1 MTTPYQPEIVE
12 REAQKYWEDAR
23 CFEVRE
29 DPTKEKF
36 YCLTMFPYPSGKLHM
51 GHVRVFTI
59 SDVLARYQRMQG
71 KYVLQP
77 MGWDAFGMP
86 AENAAI
92 QHGVPPAQWT
102 YKNIDDMRG
111 QLKRLGYGY
120 DWTREITT
128 CRPEY
133 YRWEQW
139 LFTRMFKKGLVY
151 RKNSVV
157 NWDPVDKTV
166 LANEQVIDGRGWRS
180 DALVERR
187 EIPQWFM
194 KITAYADEL
203 LDELDRMP
211 GWPDSVKTMQRN
223 WIGRSEGVELFFDV
237 DGEDEPLT
245 VYTTRPDTLLGVTYM
260 AVAAEHP
267 LASKVAADNPD
278 IAAFIAECK
287 ISDAAEATLET
298 MEKKG
303 MSLGISATHPLTG
316 DDIPLWVANFVLMS
330 YGTGAV
336 MAVPGH
342 DARDW
347 EFAKQHGLPIRQV
360 IAPADG
366 SDIDIEAAVYVDK
379 GVLVNSGEFD
389 GLDSAAACD
398 AIADHFEKLGLG
410 KRKVNYR
417 LRDWGVS
424 RQRYWGTPI
433 PIVYCDDCGAVAV
446 PEDQLPV
453 VLPEHVEVTGSGS
466 PLKDMPEFYETPC
479 PKCGKDARR
488 ETDTFDTF
496 VESSWYFARY
506 ACPDSDAAM
515 LDERA
520 SYWTPVDQYTGGI
533 EHAILHLLYSRFFQR
548 VMRDE
553 GLTDVSEP
561 FINLLTQG
569 MVLKDGAKMSK
580 AKGNTVDPQE
590 LIEKYGADT
599 VRLFMMFAAPPEQA
613 LEWSDDGVQGSFR
626 FLKRFWTAVVDHA
639 AAGAVEDFD
648 ADALNAAQKDL
659 RRKTHQTIAKIS
671 DDLSRRHSFNTV
683 VAASMELLNAINK
696 FADDSAAGRAV
707 AREALQ
713 AVVLMLSPLVPHICH
728 ALWRELGHES
738 ALIDQPWPDVDSS
751 ALEVDLIELVV
762 QVNGKLRG
770 RVSIAVDADRD
781 AVEAQ
786 ALADE
791 NVQRFIAGKDIR
803 KVIVVPGRLVNI
815 VV

>member
-1 MTTPYQPEIVE
+1 MNNPYQPDIVE
-12 REAQKYWEDAR
+12 KAAQEYWAEAR
-23 CFEVRE
+23 SFEVSE
-29 DPTKEKF
+29 DPSREKF

-59 SDVLARYQRMQG
+59 SDVFARFQRMQG
-71 KYVLQP
+71 KHVLQP

-92 QHGVPPAQWT
+92 KRGVPPAQWT
-102 YKNIDDMRG
+102 YKNIDGMRD
-111 QLKRLGYGY
+111 QLKQLGYAY

-139 LFTRMFKKGLVY
+139 LFTRMFRKGLVY
-151 RKNSVV
+151 RKNSIV
-157 NWDPVDKTV
+157 NWDPVDQTV

-203 LDELDRMP
+203 LEELDRMP

-223 WIGRSEGVELFFDV
+223 WIGRSEGVELSFDV
-237 DGEDEPLT
+237 VGEDEPLT
-245 VYTTRPDTLLGVTYM
+245 VYTTRPDTLMGVTYM

-267 LASKVAADNPD
+267 LAIKAAAEDPE
-278 IAAFIAECK
+278 IAAFVTECTK
-287 ISDAAEATLET
+287 TDAAEATIET

-303 MSLGISATHPLTG
+303 MPLGISAVHPLTG
-316 DDIPLWVANFVLMS
+316 EDVPLWVANFVLMS

-342 DARDW
+342 DERDW
-347 EFAKQHGLPIRQV
+347 EFAKKHGIPIKQV

-366 SDIDIEAAVYVDK
+366 SVIDIEEAVFTDK
-379 GVLVNSGEFD
+379 GVLVNSGEYD
-389 GLDSAAACD
+389 GLSFDDAFN
-398 AIADHFEKLGLG
+398 AIADHFEQSGRG
-410 KRKVNYR
+410 GRTVNYR

-424 RQRYWGTPI
+424 RQRYWGAPI
-433 PIVYCDDCGAVAV
+433 PIIYCDDCDAVPV

-453 VLPEHVEVTGSGS
+453 VLPENVEFTGVGS
-466 PLKDMPEFYETPC
+466 PLREMPEFFEAAC
-479 PKCGKDARR
+479 PNCGKPARR

-506 ACPDSDAAM
+506 ACPDNSDAM

-520 SYWTPVDQYTGGI
+520 RYWTPVDQYTGGV

-553 GLTDVSEP
+553 GLTDVAEP
-561 FINLLTQG
+561 FTNLLTQG

-590 LIEKYGADT
+590 LIARYGADT

-613 LEWSDDGVQGSFR
+613 LEWSDEGVQGSFR
-626 FLKRFWTAVVDHA
+626 FLKRFWKAVVDHA
-639 AAGAVEDFD
+639 AQGQIARLDVDG
-648 ADALNAAQKDL
+648 LNTTQKDL

-671 DDLSRRHSFNTV
+671 DDIGRRSSFNTA
-683 VAASMELLNAINK
+683 VAAAMELLNAVNK
-696 FADDSAAGRAV
+696 LKNDSDNDRAV
-707 AREALQ
+707 AREALE
-713 AVVLMLSPLVPHICH
+713 AVVLMLSPIVPHICH
-728 ALWRELGHES
+728 ALWEELGHKTP
-738 ALIDQPWPDVDSS
+738 LIDQRWPAVDEA
-751 ALEVDLIELVV
+751 ALEADRIEMVV
-762 QVNGKLRG
+762 QVNGKLRA
-770 RVSIAVDADRD
+770 RVAVPADADK
-781 AVEAQ
+781 EALEK
-786 ALADE
+786 LAIADR
-791 NVQRFIAGKDIR
+791 NVQRFVANKAIR

>member
-1 MTTPYQPEIVE
+1 MSTPYHPETVE
-12 REAQKYWEDAR
+12 QSAQQHWDDSR
-23 CFEVRE
+23 CFEVSE
-29 DPTKEKF
+29 DDSKDKF

-59 SDVLARYQRMQG
+59 SDVIARYQRMRG
-71 KYVLQP
+71 KHVLQP

-92 QHGVPPAQWT
+92 KRGVPPAQWT
-102 YKNIDDMRG
+102 YQNIDDMRV
-111 QLKRLGYGY
+111 QMKRLGYAY
-120 DWTREITT
+120 DWTREVTT

-139 LFTRMFKKGLVY
+139 LFTRMFAKGLVY

-157 NWDPVDKTV
+157 NWDPVDQTV

-180 DALVERR
+180 NALVERR
-187 EIPQWFM
+187 EVTQWFM

-203 LDELDRMP
+203 LDELDDMP
-211 GWPDSVKTMQRN
+211 GWPESVKTMQRN
-223 WIGRSEGVELFFDV
+223 WIGRSEGLELAFEVE
-237 DGEDEPLT
+237 GEDEPLN
-245 VYTTRPDTLLGVTYM
+245 VFTTRPDTLFGVTYM

-267 LASKVAADNPD
+267 LAEKAAASNPD

-287 ISDAAEATLET
+287 RTDSAEATLET

-303 MSLGISATHPLTG
+303 MPLGISAVHPMSG
-316 DDIPLWVANFVLMS
+316 EEVPLWVANFVLMS

-342 DARDW
+342 DTRDW
-347 EFAKQHGLPIRQV
+347 EFAKSHDLPIVQV
-360 IAPADG
+360 VGPANG
-366 SDIDIEAAVYVDK
+366 SDIDINESEFLDR
-379 GVLVNSGEFD
+379 GVLVNSGEYDGMDFD
-389 GLDSAAACD
+389 TAFD
-398 AIADHFEKLGLG
+398 AIADYFEQNGRG
-410 KRKVNYR
+410 RRTINYR

-424 RQRYWGTPI
+424 RQRYWGAPI
-433 PIVYCDDCGAVAV
+433 PIIYCDDCDAVPV

-453 VLPEHVEVTGSGS
+453 VLPENVDFTGHGS
-466 PLKDMPEFYETPC
+466 PLKDMPEFINAPC
-479 PKCGKDARR
+479 PKCGKDGRR

-506 ACPDSDAAM
+506 ACPDNDDAI

-520 SYWTPVDQYTGGI
+520 AYWTPVDQYTGGI

-553 GLTDVSEP
+553 GLIDVSEP
-561 FINLLTQG
+561 FTNLLTQG

-580 AKGNTVDPQE
+580 NKGNTVDPQV

-599 VRLFMMFAAPPEQA
+599 VRLFMMFAAPPEQT
-613 LEWSDDGVQGSFR
+613 LEWSDAGVQGSYR
-626 FLKRFWTAVVDHA
+626 FLKRFWTAVQSHSDGGPVTELDI
-639 AAGAVEDFD
+639 DS
-648 ADALNAAQKDL
+648 LTAAQKDL

-671 DDLSRRHSFNTV
+671 DDIGRRYTFNTA
-683 VAASMELLNAINK
+683 VAASMELLNAVNRNN
-696 FADDSAAGRAV
+696 DSSTAGRAV
-707 AREALQ
+707 VHEALE
-713 AVVLMLSPLVPHICH
+713 AVVLMLSPMVPHICH
-728 ALWRELGHES
+728 ELWSVLGHKT
-738 ALIDQPWPDVDSS
+738 ALIDVPWPITDEQ
-751 ALEVDLIELVV
+751 ALEADLVEIVV

-770 RVSIAVDADRD
+770 RISVATDADND
-781 AVEAQ
+781 SVGAL
-786 ALADE
+786 ALADP
-791 NVQRFIAGKDIR
+791 NVQRFVGDQEIR
-803 KVIVVPGRLVNI
+803 KTIVVPGRLVNI

>member
-1 MTTPYQPEIVE
+1 MSIPYHPETVE
-12 REAQKYWEDAR
+12 TAAQRYWQESR
-23 CFEVRE
+23 CFEVGE
-29 DPTKEKF
+29 DKDKEKF

-59 SDVLARYQRMQG
+59 SDVIARYQRMQG
-71 KYVLQP
+71 KHVLQP

-92 QHGVPPAQWT
+92 KRGVPPAKWT
-102 YKNIDDMRG
+102 YDNIEDMRG
-111 QLKRLGYGY
+111 QMDRLGYAY
-120 DWTREITT
+120 DWSREVTT

-139 LFTRMFKKGLVY
+139 LFTRMFAKGLVY

-157 NWDPVDKTV
+157 NWDPVDQTV

-223 WIGRSEGVELFFDV
+223 WIGRSEGIELSFDV
-237 DGEDEPLT
+237 AGEDEPLT
-245 VYTTRPDTLLGVTYM
+245 VFTTRPDTLFGVTYM

-267 LASKVAADNPD
+267 LAEKAAAGNPD
-278 IAAFIAECK
+278 IAAFIDECK
-287 ISDAAEATLET
+287 KTDAAEATLET

-303 MSLGISATHPLTG
+303 MALGISAIHPLTG
-316 DDIPLWVANFVLMS
+316 GEVPLWVANFVLMS

-342 DARDW
+342 DERDW
-347 EFAKQHGLPIRQV
+347 EFAKKHGLAIKQV
-360 IAPADG
+360 IAPTDG
-366 SDIDIEAAVYVDK
+366 SEIDIDETVFIDK
-379 GVLVNSGEFD
+379 GVLVNSGEYD
-389 GLDSAAACD
+389 GLDYEGAFN
-398 AIADHFEKLGLG
+398 AIADWFEQSGRG
-410 KRKVNYR
+410 QRTINYR

-433 PIVYCDDCGAVAV
+433 PIIYCDECDAVPV
-446 PEDQLPV
+446 PEDHLPV
-453 VLPEHVEVTGSGS
+453 VLPEDVEFTGHGS
-466 PLKDMPEFYETPC
+466 PLKDIPEFINVAC
-479 PKCGKDARR
+479 PKCGKDAHR

-506 ACPDSDAAM
+506 ACPDSDTAM

-520 SYWTPVDQYTGGI
+520 AYWTPVDQYTGGI
-533 EHAILHLLYSRFFQR
+533 EHAILHLLYARFFQR

-561 FINLLTQG
+561 FANLLTQG

-580 AKGNTVDPQE
+580 NKGNTVDPQE
-590 LIEKYGADT
+590 LIAKYGADT

-613 LEWSDDGVQGSFR
+613 LEWSDSGVQGSFR
-626 FLKRFWTAVVDHA
+626 FLKRFWNAVQEHLDSGPV
-639 AAGAVEDFD
+639 GE
-648 ADALNAAQKDL
+648 LNREKLSAPQKDL
-659 RRKTHQTIAKIS
+659 RRKTHQSIAKIS
-671 DDLSRRHSFNTV
+671 DDIGRRYTFNTA
-683 VAASMELLNAINK
+683 VAASMELLNAVNR
-696 FADDSAAGRAV
+696 FESTSDADRAV
-707 AREALQ
+707 VREALQ
-713 AVVLMLSPLVPHICH
+713 AVILMLSPIVPHICH
-728 ALWRELGHES
+728 ALWAALGHET
-738 ALIDQPWPDVDSS
+738 ALVDEAWPQADEN
-751 ALEVDLIELVV
+751 ALEKDLIEIVV

-770 RVSIAVDADRD
+770 RISVSADADND
-781 AVEAQ
+781 TVGKQ
-786 ALADE
+786 ALADP
-791 NVQRFIAGKDIR
+791 NVQRFVADKEVR
-803 KVIVVPGRLVNI
+803 KTVVVPGRLVNI

>member
-1 MTTPYQPEIVE
+1 MSNAYHPETVE
-12 REAQKYWEDAR
+12 KTAREYWEESR
-23 CFEVRE
+23 CFEVGE
-29 DPTKEKF
+29 DTDKEKF

-59 SDVLARYQRMQG
+59 SDVIARYHRMQG
-71 KYVLQP
+71 KHVLQP

-92 QHGVPPAQWT
+92 KRGVPPAKWT
-102 YKNIDDMRG
+102 YENIEDMRG
-111 QLKRLGYGY
+111 QLKRLGYAY

-128 CRPEY
+128 CDPGY

-139 LFTRMFKKGLVY
+139 LFVRMFEKGLVY
-151 RKNSVV
+151 RKNSIV
-157 NWDPVDKTV
+157 NWDPVDQTV

-203 LDELDRMP
+203 LEELDRMP
-211 GWPDSVKTMQRN
+211 GWPDSVKIMQRN
-223 WIGRSEGVELFFDV
+223 WIGRSEGVELSFDV
-237 DGEDEPLT
+237 VDEDEPLT
-245 VYTTRPDTLLGVTYM
+245 VYTTRPDTLFGVTYM

-267 LASKVAADNPD
+267 LARKAAASNPEV
-278 IAAFIAECK
+278 AAFIDECK
-287 ISDAAEATLET
+287 KTDAAEATLET

-303 MSLGISATHPLTG
+303 MPLGIAAIHPLTG
-316 DDIPLWVANFVLMS
+316 DEVPLWVANFVLMS

-342 DARDW
+342 DERDW
-347 EFAKQHGLPIRQV
+347 EFAKKHGLPITQV
-360 IAPADG
+360 ITPEDG
-366 SDIDIEAAVYVDK
+366 TEIDIDEAVFVDK
-379 GVLVNSGEFD
+379 GVLVNSGKYD
-389 GLDSAAACD
+389 GLNYEDAFN
-398 AIADHFEKLGLG
+398 AIADHFEETGSG
-410 KRKVNYR
+410 RRTINYR

-433 PIVYCDDCGAVAV
+433 PIIYCDDCDAVPV
-446 PEDQLPV
+446 PEDELPV
-453 VLPEHVEVTGSGS
+453 VLPEDVEFTGHGS
-466 PLKDMPEFYETPC
+466 PLKDIPEFINAPC

-506 ACPDSDAAM
+506 ACPDNDQVM

-520 SYWTPVDQYTGGI
+520 AYWTPVDQYTGGI
-533 EHAILHLLYSRFFQR
+533 EHAILHLLYSRFLQR

-553 GLTDVSEP
+553 GLTKDSEP
-561 FINLLTQG
+561 FTNLLTQG

-580 AKGNTVDPQE
+580 NKGNTVDPQE
-590 LIEKYGADT
+590 LIAKYGADT

-626 FLKRFWTAVVDHA
+626 FLKRFWNAVQAHVDG
-639 AAGAVEDFD
+639 GAVAALN
-648 ADALNAAQKDL
+648 ADSLNAAQKDL

-671 DDLSRRHSFNTV
+671 DDIGRRYTFNTA
-683 VAASMELLNAINK
+683 VAASMELLNAVNRY
-696 FADDSAAGRAV
+696 DDSSDAGRAV
-707 AREALQ
+707 VNEALE
-713 AVVLMLSPLVPHICH
+713 AAILMLSPMVPHICH
-728 ALWRELGHES
+728 ALWATLGHKA
-738 ALIDQPWPDVDSS
+738 ALIDVPWPQVDAS
-751 ALEVDLIELVV
+751 ALEADEIEMVV
-762 QVNGKLRG
+762 QVNGKVRG
-770 RVSIAVDADRD
+770 RILVAVDASNDT
-781 AVEAQ
+781 VTAQ

-791 NVQRFIAGKDIR
+791 NVQRFVADNTVR
-803 KVIVVPGRLVNI
+803 KTIVVPGRLVNI

>member
-1 MTTPYQPEIVE
+1 MTTPYKPEIVE
-12 REAQKYWEDAR
+12 QDAQRHWDEAR
-23 CFEVRE
+23 SFEVDE
-29 DPTKEKF
+29 DPNKEKF

-59 SDVLARYQRMQG
+59 SDVIARYHRMLG
-71 KYVLQP
+71 KHVLQP

-92 QHGVPPAQWT
+92 KNGVPPAEWT
-102 YKNIDDMRG
+102 YKNIEDMRG
-111 QLKRLGYGY
+111 QLNRLGYAY
-120 DWTREITT
+120 DWTREVTT

-139 LFTRMFKKGLVY
+139 LFTRMFEKGLVY

-157 NWDPVDKTV
+157 NWDPVDQTV

-194 KITAYADEL
+194 KTTAYADEL

-211 GWPDSVKTMQRN
+211 GWPDSVKTMQKN
-223 WIGRSEGVELFFDV
+223 WIGRSEGVELSFDV
-237 DGEDEPLT
+237 EGEDEPLT
-245 VYTTRPDTLLGVTYM
+245 VYTTRPDTLMGVTYM

-267 LASKVAADNPD
+267 LAVKAAADNPE
-278 IAAFIAECK
+278 IAAFIDECVK
-287 ISDAAEATLET
+287 TDAAEATLET

-303 MSLGISATHPLTG
+303 MPLGISAIHPLTG
-316 DDIPLWVANFVLMS
+316 DDVPLWVANFVLMS

-342 DARDW
+342 DERDW
-347 EFAKQHGLPIRQV
+347 EFAKKHGVEIKQV

-366 SDIDIEAAVYVDK
+366 SEIDIQEQVFIER
-379 GVLVNSGEFD
+379 GVLVNSGEYDGMDFD
-389 GLDSAAACD
+389 TAFN
-398 AIADHFEKLGLG
+398 AIADYFEETGRG
-410 KRKVNYR
+410 RRTVNYR

-433 PIVYCDDCGAVAV
+433 PIIYCDDCDAV
-446 PEDQLPV
+446 PVPEEDLPV
-453 VLPEHVEVTGSGS
+453 ILPEDVTVTGTGS
-466 PLKDMPEFYETPC
+466 PLKDMPEFVNVAC
-479 PKCGKDARR
+479 PRCGKDARR

-506 ACPDSDAAM
+506 ACPDSDTAM

-520 SYWTPVDQYTGGI
+520 AYWTPVDQYTGGI

-553 GLTDVSEP
+553 GLTDISEP
-561 FINLLTQG
+561 FTNLLTQG

-580 AKGNTVDPQE
+580 NKGNTVDPQD
-590 LIEKYGADT
+590 LIARYGADT
-599 VRLFMMFAAPPEQA
+599 VRLFMMFAAPPEQS
-613 LEWSDDGVQGSFR
+613 LEWSDDGVQGSYR
-626 FLKRFWTAVVDHA
+626 FLKRFWHAVVDHTEAGPVA
-639 AAGAVEDFD
+639 ALDPTSLDDG
-648 ADALNAAQKDL
+648 QKGL
-659 RRKTHQTIAKIS
+659 RRKTHQTIAKIG
-671 DDLSRRHSFNTV
+671 DDLGRRNSFNTA
-683 VAASMELLNAINK
+683 VAAAMELLNAINR
-696 FADDSAAGRAV
+696 FEDSSDAGRTV
-707 AREALQ
+707 EREALE
-713 AVVLMLSPLVPHICH
+713 AVVVMLSPMTPHICH
-728 ALWRELGHES
+728 ALWRELGHET
-738 ALIDQPWPDVDSS
+738 ALIDQRWPEFDES
-751 ALEVDLIELVV
+751 ALELDMIELVV

-770 RVSIAVDADRD
+770 RVSVPTDADKTAIEEL
-781 AVEAQ
+781 AV
-786 ALADE
+786 ADE
-791 NVQRFIAGKDIR
+791 NVQRFVDGKDIR

>member
-1 MTTPYQPEIVE
+1 MSTPYKPEIIE
-12 REAQKYWEDAR
+12 QDAQRHWEEAR
-23 CFEVRE
+23 SFEVDE
-29 DPTKEKF
+29 DPNREKF

-59 SDVLARYQRMQG
+59 SDVIARYHRMQG
-71 KYVLQP
+71 KHVLQP

-92 QHGVPPAQWT
+92 KHGVPPAEWT
-102 YKNIDDMRG
+102 YKNIAEMRG
-111 QLKRLGYGY
+111 QLDRLGYGY
-120 DWTREITT
+120 DWSREVTT

-139 LFTRMFKKGLVY
+139 LFTKMFDKGLVY

-157 NWDPVDKTV
+157 NWDPVDQTV

-194 KITAYADEL
+194 KTTAYADEL

-223 WIGRSEGVELFFDV
+223 WIGRSEGVELSFDV
-237 DGEDEPLT
+237 KGEDDPLT
-245 VYTTRPDTLLGVTYM
+245 VYTTRPDTLMGVTYM

-267 LASKVAADNPD
+267 LAAKAAADNAD
-278 IAAFIAECK
+278 VAAFIEECVK
-287 ISDAAEATLET
+287 TDAAEATLET

-303 MSLGISATHPLTG
+303 MPLGISAIHPMTG
-316 DDIPLWVANFVLMS
+316 DEVPLWVANFVLMS

-342 DARDW
+342 DERDW
-347 EFAKQHGLPIRQV
+347 EFAKKHGVEIKQV

-366 SDIDIEAAVYVDK
+366 TEIDIQEQVFIDK
-379 GVLVNSGEFD
+379 GVLVNSGEYD
-389 GLDSAAACD
+389 GMDYETAFN
-398 AIADHFEKLGLG
+398 AIADYFEESGRGRRAVK
-410 KRKVNYR
+410 YR

-433 PIVYCDDCGAVAV
+433 PIIYCEDCDAV
-446 PEDQLPV
+446 PVPEADLPV
-453 VLPEHVEVTGSGS
+453 VLPEDVTVTGTGS
-466 PLKDMPEFYETPC
+466 PLKDMPEFVNAAC

-506 ACPDSDAAM
+506 ACPDSDTAM

-520 SYWTPVDQYTGGI
+520 AYWTPVDQYTGGI
-533 EHAILHLLYSRFFQR
+533 EHAILHLLYSRFLQR

-561 FINLLTQG
+561 FTNLLTQG

-580 AKGNTVDPQE
+580 NKGNTVDPQE
-590 LIEKYGADT
+590 LIDRYGADT
-599 VRLFMMFAAPPEQA
+599 VRLFMMFAAPPEQS
-613 LEWSDDGVQGSFR
+613 LEWSDDGVQGSYR
-626 FLKRFWTAVVDHA
+626 FLKRFWHAVVDHTAGGPVAPLDA
-639 AAGAVEDFD
+639 AT
-648 ADALNAAQKDL
+648 LNDVQKEL
-659 RRKTHQTIAKIS
+659 RRKTHQTIAKIG
-671 DDLSRRHSFNTV
+671 DDIGRRSSFNTA
-683 VAASMELLNAINK
+683 VAAAMELLNAINK
-696 FADDSAAGRAV
+696 FDDESAAGRSV
-707 AREALQ
+707 QREALE
-713 AVVLMLSPLVPHICH
+713 AVVLMLSPMTPHICH
-728 ALWRELGHES
+728 ALWKELGHET
-738 ALIDQPWPDVDSS
+738 ALIDQGWPEFDES
-751 ALEVDLIELVV
+751 ALELDMVEVVV

-770 RVSIAVDADRD
+770 RVSVPADASKDAIEEIAI
-781 AVEAQ
+781 
-786 ALADE
+786 ADE
-791 NVQRFIAGKDIR
+791 NVQRFVDGKAIR

>member
-1 MTTPYQPEIVE
+1 MSTPYKPEVVE
-12 REAQKYWEDAR
+12 ADAQRHWQEAR
-23 CFEVRE
+23 SFEVDE
-29 DPTKEKF
+29 DPNKEKF

-59 SDVLARYQRMQG
+59 SDVFARYHRMLG
-71 KYVLQP
+71 KHVLQP

-92 QHGVPPAQWT
+92 KHGVPPAEWT
-102 YKNIDDMRG
+102 YRNIEEMRG
-111 QLKRLGYGY
+111 QLNRLGYAY
-120 DWTREITT
+120 DWSREVTT

-139 LFTRMFKKGLVY
+139 LFTKMFEKGLVY

-157 NWDPVDKTV
+157 NWDPVDNTV

-194 KITAYADEL
+194 KTTAYADEL

-223 WIGRSEGVELFFDV
+223 WIGRSEGVELSFEV
-237 DGEDEPLT
+237 KGEDEPLT
-245 VYTTRPDTLLGVTYM
+245 VYTTRPDTLMGVTYM

-267 LASKVAADNPD
+267 LATKAAQNNAD
-278 IAAFIAECK
+278 IAAFVEECVK
-287 ISDAAEATLET
+287 TDAAEATLET

-303 MSLGISATHPLTG
+303 MPLGISAIHPLTG
-316 DDIPLWVANFVLMS
+316 EEVPLWVANFVLMS

-342 DARDW
+342 DERDW
-347 EFAKQHGLPIRQV
+347 EFAKKHGVPIKQV

-366 SDIDIEAAVYVDK
+366 SDIDIQEAVFIDK
-379 GVLVNSGEFD
+379 GVLVNSGKYD
-389 GLDSAAACD
+389 GMDYDTAFN
-398 AIADHFEKLGLG
+398 AIADYFEETGRG
-410 KRKVNYR
+410 RRAVNYR

-433 PIVYCDDCGAVAV
+433 PIIYCDDCDAV
-446 PEDQLPV
+446 PVPEEDLPV
-453 VLPEHVEVTGSGS
+453 VLPENVTVTGTGS
-466 PLKDMPEFYETPC
+466 PLKDMPEFVDVAC

-506 ACPDSDAAM
+506 ACPDSDTAM

-520 SYWTPVDQYTGGI
+520 AYWTPVDQYTGGI

-553 GLTDVSEP
+553 GLTDISEP
-561 FINLLTQG
+561 FTNLLTQG

-580 AKGNTVDPQE
+580 NKGNTVDPQE
-590 LIEKYGADT
+590 LIAKYGADT
-599 VRLFMMFAAPPEQA
+599 VRLFMMFAAPPEQS
-613 LEWSDDGVQGSFR
+613 LEWSDDGVQGSYR
-626 FLKRFWTAVVDHA
+626 FLKRFWHAVIDHTTAGPVVDID
-639 AAGAVEDFD
+639 AGA
-648 ADALNAAQKDL
+648 LNDNQQAL
-659 RRKTHQTIAKIS
+659 RRKTHQTIGKIG
-671 DDLSRRHSFNTV
+671 DDIGRRNSFNTA
-683 VAASMELLNAINK
+683 VAAAMELLNAVNK
-696 FADDSAAGRAV
+696 FEDTSEQGRAV
-707 AREALQ
+707 THEALE
-713 AVVLMLSPLVPHICH
+713 AVVLMLSPMTPHISH
-728 ALWRELGHES
+728 ALWQELGHTTS
-738 ALIDQPWPDVDSS
+738 LIDQRWPDVDES
-751 ALEVDLIELVV
+751 ALELDMVELVV

-770 RVSIAVDADRD
+770 RVSVAADASRD
-781 AVEAQ
+781 DIEKI

-791 NVQRFIAGKDIR
+791 NVQRFIDGKDIR
-803 KVIVVPGRLVNI
+803 KVIVVPGRLVN
-815 VV
+815 VVV

>member
-1 MTTPYQPEIVE
+1 MSSPYKPEIVE
-12 REAQKYWEDAR
+12 QNAQDYWAKAR
-23 CFEVRE
+23 CFEVTE
-29 DPTKEKF
+29 DSEKEKF

-59 SDVLARYQRMQG
+59 SDVIARFQRMQG
-71 KYVLQP
+71 KHVLQP

-92 QHGVPPAQWT
+92 QRGVPPAKWT
-102 YKNIDDMRG
+102 YQNIADMRV
-111 QLKRLGYGY
+111 QLKRLGYAY
-120 DWTREITT
+120 DWAREVTT

-157 NWDPVDKTV
+157 NWDPVDQTV

-223 WIGRSEGVELFFDV
+223 WIGRSEGVELSFDV
-237 DGEDEPLT
+237 ADEEQPLT
-245 VYTTRPDTLLGVTYM
+245 VYTTRPDTLMGVTYM

-267 LASKVAADNPD
+267 LATKVAQHDAD
-278 IAAFIAECK
+278 IAAFVEACK
-287 ISDAAEATLET
+287 KTDAAEATLET

-303 MSLGISATHPLTG
+303 MPLGINAIHPLTG
-316 DDIPLWVANFVLMS
+316 DEVPLWVANFVLMS

-347 EFAKQHGLPIRQV
+347 EFAKKHGIPIKQV
-360 IAPADG
+360 IAPEDG
-366 SDIDIEAAVYVDK
+366 TEIDIQEAVFVDK
-379 GVLVNSGEFD
+379 GVLVNSGEYD
-389 GLDSAAACD
+389 GLDFDGALN
-398 AIADHFEKLGLG
+398 AIADHFETTGRG
-410 KRKVNYR
+410 RRTVNFR

-433 PIVYCDDCGAVAV
+433 PIIYCDDCGAVPV
-446 PEDQLPV
+446 REEQLPV
-453 VLPEHVEVTGSGS
+453 VLPEDVEVTGVGS
-466 PLKDMPEFYETPC
+466 PLRDMPEFYEAAC
-479 PKCGKDARR
+479 PDCGKPARR

-506 ACPDSDAAM
+506 ACPDNDQVM
-515 LDERA
+515 LDQRA
-520 SYWTPVDQYTGGI
+520 EYWTPVDQYTGGI

-553 GLTDVSEP
+553 GLTEVSEP
-561 FINLLTQG
+561 FTNLLTQG

-580 AKGNTVDPQE
+580 AKGNTVDPQQ
-590 LIEKYGADT
+590 LIAEYGADT
-599 VRLFMMFAAPPEQA
+599 VRLFMMFAAPPEQS

-626 FLKRFWTAVVDHA
+626 FLKRFWHAVVEHAQAGSATAV
-639 AAGAVEDFD
+639 D
-648 ADALNAAQKDL
+648 ASNLNDAQKEL

-671 DDLSRRHSFNTV
+671 DDLGRRSSFNTAI
-683 VAASMELLNAINK
+683 AAAMELLNAINK
-696 FADDSAAGRAV
+696 LDDASDAGRAV
-707 AREALQ
+707 AREALE
-713 AVVLMLSPLVPHICH
+713 AVVLMLSPIVPHICH
-728 ALWRELGHES
+728 ALWQQLGHQTP
-738 ALIDQPWPDVDSS
+738 LIDQAWPVVDET
-751 ALEVDLIELVV
+751 ALEADRIEMVV
-762 QVNGKLRG
+762 QVNGKLRA
-770 RVSIAVDADRD
+770 RLTVPADADKST
-781 AVEAQ
+781 VEAL
-786 ALADE
+786 ALADD
-791 NVQRFIAGKDIR
+791 NVQRFIDGNDIR

>member
-1 MTTPYQPEIVE
+1 MSTTYKPEVIE
-12 REAQKYWEDAR
+12 LDAQRHWQEAR
-23 CFEVRE
+23 SFEVDE
-29 DPTKEKF
+29 DPDKEKF

-59 SDVLARYQRMQG
+59 SDVIARYQRMQG
-71 KYVLQP
+71 KHVLQP

-92 QHGVPPAQWT
+92 KHGVPPAEWT
-102 YKNIDDMRG
+102 YKNIAEMRG
-111 QLKRLGYGY
+111 QLDRLGYAY
-120 DWTREITT
+120 DWSREVTT

-139 LFTRMFKKGLVY
+139 LFTKMFDKGLVY

-157 NWDPVDKTV
+157 NWDPVDQTV

-194 KITAYADEL
+194 KTTSYADEL

-211 GWPDSVKTMQRN
+211 GWPDSVKIMQRN
-223 WIGRSEGVELFFDV
+223 WIGRSEGVELSFDV
-237 DGEDEPLT
+237 EDEDEPLT
-245 VYTTRPDTLLGVTYM
+245 VYTTRPDTLMGVTYM

-267 LASKVAADNPD
+267 LAAKAAKDNPEV
-278 IAAFIAECK
+278 AAFIEECLQT
-287 ISDAAEATLET
+287 DAAEATLET

-303 MSLGISATHPLTG
+303 MPLGIAAIHPLTG
-316 DDIPLWVANFVLMS
+316 EEVPLWVANFVLMS

-342 DARDW
+342 DERDW
-347 EFAKQHGLPIRQV
+347 EFAKKHGVKIKQV

-366 SDIDIEAAVYVDK
+366 SAIDIQEQVFVDK
-379 GVLVNSGEFD
+379 GVLVNSGDYDGMDFD
-389 GLDSAAACD
+389 TAFN
-398 AIADHFEKLGLG
+398 AIADHFEETGRG
-410 KRKVNYR
+410 RRTVNYR

-433 PIVYCDDCGAVAV
+433 PIIYCDDCDAV
-446 PEDQLPV
+446 PVPEKDLPV
-453 VLPEHVEVTGSGS
+453 VLPENVTVTGTGS
-466 PLKDMPEFYETPC
+466 PLKDMPEFVNVAC
-479 PKCGKDARR
+479 PNCGKDARR

-506 ACPDSDAAM
+506 ACPDSDTAM

-520 SYWTPVDQYTGGI
+520 AYWTPVDQYTGGI

-561 FINLLTQG
+561 FTNLLTQG

-580 AKGNTVDPQE
+580 NKGNTVDPQE
-590 LIEKYGADT
+590 LISKYGADT
-599 VRLFMMFAAPPEQA
+599 VRLFMMFAAPPEQS
-613 LEWSDDGVQGSFR
+613 LEWSDDGVQGSYR
-626 FLKRFWTAVVDHA
+626 FLKRFWQAVVDHA
-639 AAGAVEDFD
+639 AGGPVAELDPA
-648 ADALNAAQKDL
+648 ALNDMQQAL
-659 RRKTHQTIAKIS
+659 RRKTHQTIAKIG
-671 DDLSRRHSFNTV
+671 DDIGRRSSFNTA
-683 VAASMELLNAINK
+683 VAAAMELINAINK
-696 FADDSAAGRAV
+696 FDDESGAGRAV
-707 AREALQ
+707 AREALE
-713 AVVLMLSPLVPHICH
+713 AVVLMLSPMTPHICH
-728 ALWRELGHES
+728 ALWKELGHET
-738 ALIDQPWPDVDSS
+738 ALIDRSWPEFDES
-751 ALEVDLIELVV
+751 ALELDTIELVV

-770 RVSIAVDADRD
+770 RVSVPADAGKDD
-781 AVEAQ
+781 IETLAI
-786 ALADE
+786 ADE
-791 NVQRFIAGKDIR
+791 NVQRFVDGKAIR
-803 KVIVVPGRLVNI
+803 KLIVVPGRLVNI

>member
-1 MTTPYQPEIVE
+1 MSTPYNPETVE
-12 REAQKYWEDAR
+12 LTAQKYWDDAASFVVGEDA
-23 CFEVRE
+23 
-29 DPTKEKF
+29 DKEKY
-36 YCLTMFPYPSGKLHM
+36 YCLTLFPSPSGKLHM

-59 SDVLARYQRMQG
+59 NDVIARYHRLQG
-71 KYVLQP
+71 KHVLQP

-92 QHGVPPAQWT
+92 QRGIPPAEWT
-102 YKNIDDMRG
+102 YSNIEDMRG
-111 QLKRLGYGY
+111 QLKRLGYAY
-120 DWTREITT
+120 DWTREVTT

-139 LFTRMFKKGLVY
+139 LFTKMFAKGLVY
-151 RKNSVV
+151 RKNSIV
-157 NWDPVDKTV
+157 NWDPVDQTV

-194 KITAYADEL
+194 KITDYADEL

-223 WIGRSEGVELFFDV
+223 WIGRSEGVELSFDV
-237 DGEDEPLT
+237 VGDDDRLT
-245 VYTTRPDTLLGVTYM
+245 VYTTRPDTLMGVTYM

-267 LASKVAADNPD
+267 LASKAAAENAEVAV
-278 IAAFIAECK
+278 FIEECK
-287 ISDAAEATLET
+287 QTDAQEATLET

-303 MSLGISATHPLTG
+303 MALGISAIHPLTG
-316 DDIPLWVANFVLMS
+316 EEVPLWVANFVLMS

-347 EFAKQHGLPIRQV
+347 EFAKKHGLPIKQV

-366 SDIDIEAAVYVDK
+366 AEIDIEEAVYLEH
-379 GVLVNSGEFD
+379 GVLVNSGDYD
-389 GLDSAAACD
+389 GLDFDGAFN
-398 AIADHFEKLGLG
+398 AIADYFENSGRG
-410 KRKVNYR
+410 SRKVNYR

-433 PIVYCDDCGAVAV
+433 PIIYCDDCDAVPV

-453 VLPEHVEVTGSGS
+453 VLPEDVEVKGTGS
-466 PLKDMPEFYETPC
+466 PLKDMPEFVNVAC
-479 PKCGKDARR
+479 PNCGKDARR

-496 VESSWYFARY
+496 IESSWYFARY
-506 ACPDSDAAM
+506 ACPDSDDAM
-515 LDERA
+515 LDDRA
-520 SYWTPVDQYTGGI
+520 QYWTPVDQYTGGI
-533 EHAILHLLYSRFFQR
+533 EHAILHLLYSRFLQR

-561 FINLLTQG
+561 FTNLLTQG

-580 AKGNTVDPQE
+580 AKGNTVDPQG

-626 FLKRFWTAVVDHA
+626 FLKRFWSAVTDHA
-639 AAGAVEDFD
+639 ANGHAAAIDAGA
-648 ADALNAAQKDL
+648 LNDAQKEL

-671 DDLSRRHSFNTV
+671 DDILRRHSFNTA
-683 VAASMELLNAINK
+683 VAASMELLNAVNK
-696 FADDSAAGRAV
+696 FSDDSDAGRSV
-707 AREALQ
+707 KREALE
-713 AVVLMLSPLVPHICH
+713 AIVIMLSPMVPHICH
-728 ALWRELGHES
+728 ALWQELGHDS
-738 ALIDQPWPDVDSS
+738 VLIDQRWPEVDDS
-751 ALEVDLIELVV
+751 ALQQDLVELVV
-762 QVNGKLRG
+762 QVNGKLRAKIS
-770 RVSIAVDADRD
+770 VAADAGKND
-781 AVEAQ
+781 VEAL

-791 NVQRFIAGKDIR
+791 NVQRFIDGKELR

>member
-1 MTTPYQPEIVE
+1 MSTPYQPEVVE
-12 REAQKYWEDAR
+12 RDAQRHWENAR
-23 CFEVRE
+23 SFEVDE
-29 DPTKEKF
+29 DPSKEKF

-59 SDVLARYQRMQG
+59 SDVIARYQRMQG
-71 KYVLQP
+71 KHVLQP

-92 QHGVPPAQWT
+92 KHGVPPAEWT
-102 YKNIDDMRG
+102 YRNIEEMRG
-111 QLKRLGYGY
+111 QLDRLGYAY
-120 DWTREITT
+120 DWSREVTT

-139 LFTRMFKKGLVY
+139 LFTKMFEKGLVY

-157 NWDPVDKTV
+157 NWDPVDQTV

-194 KITAYADEL
+194 KTTAYADEL

-211 GWPDSVKTMQRN
+211 GWPESVKTMQRN
-223 WIGRSEGVELFFDV
+223 WIGRSEGVELSFDV
-237 DGEDEPLT
+237 DGEAEPLS
-245 VYTTRPDTLLGVTYM
+245 VYTTRPDTLMGVTYM

-267 LASKVAADNPD
+267 LAAKAAQGNPD
-278 IAAFIAECK
+278 VAAFIEECLRT
-287 ISDAAEATLET
+287 DAAEATLET

-303 MSLGISATHPLTG
+303 MPLGIDAIHPLTG
-316 DDIPLWVANFVLMS
+316 DKVPLWVANFVLMS

-342 DARDW
+342 DERDW
-347 EFAKQHGLPIRQV
+347 EFAKKHGVEIRQV

-366 SDIDIEAAVYVDK
+366 SEIDIQEGAFIDK
-379 GVLVNSGEFD
+379 GVLVNSGEYD
-389 GLDSAAACD
+389 GMDYETAFN
-398 AIADHFEKLGLG
+398 AIADHFETTGRG
-410 KRKVNYR
+410 RRAVNYR

-424 RQRYWGTPI
+424 RQRYWGAPI
-433 PIVYCDDCGAVAV
+433 PIIYCDDCDAV
-446 PEDQLPV
+446 PVPEEDLPV
-453 VLPEHVEVTGSGS
+453 VLPEDVTVTGTGS
-466 PLKDMPEFYETPC
+466 PLKDMPEFLNVAC

-506 ACPDSDAAM
+506 ACPDSDTAM

-520 SYWTPVDQYTGGI
+520 AYWTPVDQYTGGI

-561 FINLLTQG
+561 FTNLLTQG

-580 AKGNTVDPQE
+580 NKGNTVDPQE

-599 VRLFMMFAAPPEQA
+599 VRLFMMFAAPPEQS
-613 LEWSDDGVQGSFR
+613 LEWSDDGVQGSYR
-626 FLKRFWTAVVDHA
+626 FLKRFWHAVVEHA
-639 AAGAVEDFD
+639 AGGPVGKLDPATLTD
-648 ADALNAAQKDL
+648 AQKAL
-659 RRKTHQTIAKIS
+659 RRKTHQTIAKIG
-671 DDLSRRHSFNTV
+671 DDIGRRSSFNTA
-683 VAASMELLNAINK
+683 VAATMELLNAVNR
-696 FADDSAAGRAV
+696 FEDDSAAGRAV
-707 AREALQ
+707 EHEALE
-713 AVVLMLSPLVPHICH
+713 AVVLMLSPMTPHICH
-728 ALWRELGHES
+728 ALWKELGHET
-738 ALIDQPWPDVDSS
+738 ALIDRRWPAFDEA
-751 ALEVDLIELVV
+751 ALELDMIELVV

-770 RVSIAVDADRD
+770 RVAVPADAGKDD
-781 AVEAQ
+781 IEELAI
-786 ALADE
+786 ADE
-791 NVQRFIAGKDIR
+791 NVQRFIDGKAIR
-803 KVIVVPGRLVNI
+803 KVIVVPGRLVN
-815 VV
+815 VVV

>member
-1 MTTPYQPEIVE
+1 MSTPYKPEIIE
-12 REAQKYWEDAR
+12 QDAQRHWEEAR
-23 CFEVRE
+23 SFEVDE
-29 DPTKEKF
+29 DPNREKF

-59 SDVLARYQRMQG
+59 SDVIARYHRMQG
-71 KYVLQP
+71 KHVLQP

-92 QHGVPPAQWT
+92 KHGVPPAEWT
-102 YKNIDDMRG
+102 YKNIAEMRG
-111 QLKRLGYGY
+111 QLDRLGYGY
-120 DWTREITT
+120 DWSREVTT

-139 LFTRMFKKGLVY
+139 LFTKMFDKGLVY

-157 NWDPVDKTV
+157 NWDPVDQTV

-194 KITAYADEL
+194 KTTAYADEL

-223 WIGRSEGVELFFDV
+223 WIGRSEGVELSFDV
-237 DGEDEPLT
+237 KGEDDPLT
-245 VYTTRPDTLLGVTYM
+245 VYTTRPDTLMGVTYM

-267 LASKVAADNPD
+267 LAAKAAADNAD
-278 IAAFIAECK
+278 VAAFIEECVK
-287 ISDAAEATLET
+287 TDAAEATLET

-303 MSLGISATHPLTG
+303 MPLGISAIHPMTG
-316 DDIPLWVANFVLMS
+316 DEVPLWVANFVLMS

-342 DARDW
+342 DERDW
-347 EFAKQHGLPIRQV
+347 EFAKKHGVEIKQV

-366 SDIDIEAAVYVDK
+366 TEIDIQEQVFIDK
-379 GVLVNSGEFD
+379 GVLVNSGEYD
-389 GLDSAAACD
+389 GMDYETAFN
-398 AIADHFEKLGLG
+398 AIADYFEESGRGRRAVK
-410 KRKVNYR
+410 YR

-433 PIVYCDDCGAVAV
+433 PIIYCEDCDAV
-446 PEDQLPV
+446 PVPEADLPV
-453 VLPEHVEVTGSGS
+453 VLPEDVTVTGTGS
-466 PLKDMPEFYETPC
+466 PLKDMPEFVNAAC

-506 ACPDSDAAM
+506 ACPDSDTAM

-520 SYWTPVDQYTGGI
+520 AYWTPVDQYTGGI
-533 EHAILHLLYSRFFQR
+533 EHAILHLLYSRFLQR

-561 FINLLTQG
+561 FTNLLTQG

-580 AKGNTVDPQE
+580 NKGNTVDPQE
-590 LIEKYGADT
+590 PIDRYGADT
-599 VRLFMMFAAPPEQA
+599 VRLFMMFAAPPEQS
-613 LEWSDDGVQGSFR
+613 LEWSDDGVQGSYR
-626 FLKRFWTAVVDHA
+626 FLKRFWHAVVDHTAGGPVAPLDA
-639 AAGAVEDFD
+639 AT
-648 ADALNAAQKDL
+648 LNDVQKEL
-659 RRKTHQTIAKIS
+659 RRKTHQTIAKIG
-671 DDLSRRHSFNTV
+671 DDIGRRSSFNTA
-683 VAASMELLNAINK
+683 VAAAMELLNAINK
-696 FADDSAAGRAV
+696 FDDESAAGRSV
-707 AREALQ
+707 QREALE
-713 AVVLMLSPLVPHICH
+713 AVVLMLSPMTPHICH
-728 ALWRELGHES
+728 ALWKELGHET
-738 ALIDQPWPDVDSS
+738 ALIDQGWPEFDGS
-751 ALEVDLIELVV
+751 ALELDMVEVVV

-770 RVSIAVDADRD
+770 RVSVPADASKDAIEEIAI
-781 AVEAQ
+781 
-786 ALADE
+786 ADE
-791 NVQRFIAGKDIR
+791 NVQRFVDGKAIR
-803 KVIVVPGRLVNI
+803 KVIVVPGRLVN
-815 VV
+815 VVV

>member
-1 MTTPYQPEIVE
+1 MSTPYKPDIVE
-12 REAQKYWEDAR
+12 QTAQAHWADAR
-23 CFEVRE
+23 SFEVGE
-29 DPTKEKF
+29 DPNKEKF

-59 SDVLARYQRMQG
+59 SDVFARYHRMQG
-71 KYVLQP
+71 KHVLQP

-92 QHGVPPAQWT
+92 QRGVPPAQWT
-102 YKNIDDMRG
+102 YDNIDDMRV
-111 QLKRLGYGY
+111 QLKRLGYAY
-120 DWTREITT
+120 DWSREVTT

-139 LFTRMFKKGLVY
+139 LFTKMFEKGLVY

-157 NWDPVDKTV
+157 NWDPVDQTV

-211 GWPDSVKTMQRN
+211 GWPESVKTMQRN
-223 WIGRSEGVELFFDV
+223 WIGRSEGVELAFNVQED
-237 DGEDEPLT
+237 DEPLT
-245 VYTTRPDTLLGVTYM
+245 VYTTRPDTLMGVTYM

-267 LASKVAADNPD
+267 LAAKAAAGNPD
-278 IAAFIAECK
+278 IAAFVEECMK
-287 ISDAAEATLET
+287 TDAAEATLET

-303 MSLGISATHPLTG
+303 MPLGISAIHPLTG
-316 DDIPLWVANFVLMS
+316 EPVPLWVANFVLMS

-347 EFAKQHGLPIRQV
+347 EFAKKHGVPIKQV

-366 SDIDIEAAVYVDK
+366 TEIDIDDAVFVDK
-379 GVLVNSGEFD
+379 GVLVNSGKYD
-389 GLDSAAACD
+389 GLDYEAAFN
-398 AIADHFEKLGLG
+398 AIAEHFEQTGRG
-410 KRKVNYR
+410 RRTINYR

-433 PIVYCDDCGAVAV
+433 PIVYCDDCDAVPV

-453 VLPEHVEVTGSGS
+453 VLPEDVEFTGVGS
-466 PLKDMPEFYETPC
+466 PLREMPEFLNVAC
-479 PKCGKDARR
+479 PRCGKDARR

-506 ACPDSDAAM
+506 ACPDSADAM
-515 LDERA
+515 LDDRA
-520 SYWTPVDQYTGGI
+520 RYWTPVDQYTGGI

-553 GLTDVSEP
+553 GLTDVAEP
-561 FINLLTQG
+561 FTNLLTQG

-626 FLKRFWTAVVDHA
+626 FLRRFWNAVAQHVA
-639 AAGAVEDFD
+639 KGPTVAVNSAE
-648 ADALNAAQKDL
+648 LSSAQKGL
-659 RRKTHQTIAKIS
+659 RRKTHQTIAKIG
-671 DDLSRRHSFNTV
+671 DDIGRRSSFNTA
-683 VAASMELLNAINK
+683 VAAAMELLNAVNK
-696 FADDSAAGRAV
+696 HEDQTDAGRAV
-707 AREALQ
+707 VHEALE
-713 AVVLMLSPLVPHICH
+713 AVVLMLSPMVPHICH
-728 ALWRELGHES
+728 ALWQELGHKTPLIDQSWPEVDES
-738 ALIDQPWPDVDSS
+738 ALE
-751 ALEVDLIELVV
+751 ADLIEMVV
-762 QVNGKLRG
+762 QVNGKLRA
-770 RVSIAVDADRD
+770 RVSVPADADK
-781 AVEAQ
+781 AAIEQLAI
-786 ALADE
+786 ADE
-791 NVQRFIAGKDIR
+791 NVQRFIDHNDIC

>member
-1 MTTPYQPEIVE
+1 MSTPYKPEIIE
-12 REAQKYWEDAR
+12 REAQQHWASAR
-23 CFEVRE
+23 SFEVGE
-29 DPTKEKF
+29 DPEKEKF

-59 SDVLARYQRMQG
+59 SDVIARYQRMQG
-71 KYVLQP
+71 KHVLQP

-92 QHGVPPAQWT
+92 QRGVPPAKWT
-102 YKNIDDMRG
+102 YRNIEDMRG
-111 QLKRLGYGY
+111 QLDRLGYAY
-120 DWTREITT
+120 DWSREVTT

-139 LFTRMFKKGLVY
+139 LFTKMFEKGLVY

-157 NWDPVDKTV
+157 NWDPVDQTV

-203 LDELDRMP
+203 LEELDHMP

-223 WIGRSEGVELFFDV
+223 WIGRSEGVELSFAV
-237 DGEDEPLT
+237 AGEDEPLT
-245 VYTTRPDTLLGVTYM
+245 VYTTRPDTLMGVTYM

-267 LASKVAADNPD
+267 LAAKAAAGDAD
-278 IAAFIAECK
+278 IAAFIEECRK
-287 ISDAAEATLET
+287 TDAAEATLET

-303 MSLGISATHPLTG
+303 MPLGISAVHPLTG
-316 DDIPLWVANFVLMS
+316 ENVPLWVANFVLMS

-342 DARDW
+342 DERDW
-347 EFAKQHGLPIRQV
+347 EFAKKHDIPIKQV

-366 SDIDIEAAVYVDK
+366 SEIDIQEAVFVDK

-389 GLDSAAACD
+389 GLDYDGAFN
-398 AIADHFEKLGLG
+398 AIADHFEETGRG
-410 KRKVNYR
+410 RRAVNYR

-433 PIVYCDDCGAVAV
+433 PIIYCEDCDGVPV
-446 PEDQLPV
+446 PEEQLPV
-453 VLPEHVEVTGSGS
+453 VLPEDVEFTGVGS
-466 PLKDMPEFYETPC
+466 PLREMPEFYEVKC
-479 PKCGKDARR
+479 PQCGKDARR

-506 ACPDSDAAM
+506 ACPDNNEAM

-520 SYWTPVDQYTGGI
+520 AFWTPVDQYTGGI

-553 GLTDVSEP
+553 GLTEVSEP
-561 FINLLTQG
+561 FLNLLTQG

-580 AKGNTVDPQE
+580 AKGNTVDPQD

-599 VRLFMMFAAPPEQA
+599 VRLFMMFASPPEQA

-626 FLKRFWTAVVDHA
+626 FLKRFWNAVTAHT
-639 AAGAVEDFD
+639 AAGPATAID
-648 ADALNAAQKDL
+648 AAKLDAPQKDL

-671 DDLSRRHSFNTV
+671 DDVGRRNSFNTA
-683 VAASMELLNAINK
+683 VAAAMELLNAVNK
-696 FADDSAAGRAV
+696 FDDGSDAGRAV
-707 AREALQ
+707 EHEALE
-713 AVVLMLSPLVPHICH
+713 AVVLMLSPIVPHICH
-728 ALWRELGHES
+728 ALWKELGHKTPLVDR
-738 ALIDQPWPDVDSS
+738 AWPDVDES
-751 ALEVDLIELVV
+751 ALETTLIEMVV
-762 QVNGKLRG
+762 QVNGKLRA
-770 RVSIAVDADRD
+770 RVAVPADAD
-781 AVEAQ
+781 Q
-786 ALADE
+786 AAIEKLAIADS
-791 NVQRFIAGKDIR
+791 NVQRFTSGKHIR

>member
-1 MTTPYQPEIVE
+1 MNTPYQPDVVE
-12 REAQKYWEDAR
+12 QAAQDHWAKAKT
-23 CFEVRE
+23 FEVKE
-29 DPTKEKF
+29 DPDKEKF

-59 SDVLARYQRMQG
+59 SDVFARYHRMQG
-71 KYVLQP
+71 KHVLQP

-92 QHGVPPAQWT
+92 QRGVPPAQWT
-102 YKNIDDMRG
+102 YDNIEDMRS
-111 QLKRLGYGY
+111 QLNRLGYAY
-120 DWTREITT
+120 DWTREVTT

-139 LFTRMFKKGLVY
+139 LFTRMFEKGLVY

-157 NWDPVDKTV
+157 NWDPVDQTV

-211 GWPDSVKTMQRN
+211 GWPESVKTMQRN
-223 WIGRSEGVELFFDV
+223 WIGRSEGVELSFDV
-237 DGEDEPLT
+237 VDEDEPLT
-245 VYTTRPDTLLGVTYM
+245 VYTTRPDTLMGVTYM

-267 LASKVAADNPD
+267 LAKKAAAGNPDVAA
-278 IAAFIAECK
+278 FVEECMK
-287 ISDAAEATLET
+287 TDAAEATLET

-303 MSLGISATHPLTG
+303 MALGISAVHPLTG
-316 DDIPLWVANFVLMS
+316 EDVPLWVANFVLMS

-347 EFAKQHGLPIRQV
+347 EFAKKHGVPIKQV

-366 SDIDIEAAVYVDK
+366 TQIDIDEAVFIDK

-389 GLDSAAACD
+389 GLGFEDAFN
-398 AIADHFEKLGLG
+398 AIADHFEATGRG
-410 KRKVNYR
+410 RRTINYR

-433 PIVYCDDCGAVAV
+433 PIIYCDACDAVPV

-453 VLPEHVEVTGSGS
+453 RLPEQVEFTGVGS
-466 PLKDMPEFYETPC
+466 PLREMPEFYEVKC

-506 ACPDSDAAM
+506 ACPDNDTTM

-520 SYWTPVDQYTGGI
+520 AYWTPVDQYTGGI

-548 VMRDE
+548 IMRDE

-561 FINLLTQG
+561 FTNLLTQG

-590 LIEKYGADT
+590 LIAKYGADT

-626 FLKRFWTAVVDHA
+626 FLKRFWNAVIDHS
-639 AAGAVEDFD
+639 AAGATVAIDPNSLDES
-648 ADALNAAQKDL
+648 QKDL
-659 RRKTHQTIAKIS
+659 RRKTHQTIAKIG
-671 DDLSRRHSFNTV
+671 DDIGRRSSFNTA
-683 VAASMELLNAINK
+683 VAAAMELLNAVNR
-696 FADDSAAGRAV
+696 FEDTRDAGRAV
-707 AREALQ
+707 EHEALES
-713 AVVLMLSPLVPHICH
+713 VVLMLSPMVPHICH
-728 ALWRELGHES
+728 ALWQQLGHKNPLIDQAWPKVDES
-738 ALIDQPWPDVDSS
+738 ALE
-751 ALEVDLIELVV
+751 LDLIEMVV
-762 QVNGKLRG
+762 QVNGKLRA
-770 RVSIAVDADRD
+770 RVPVPAEADKAAIERLAIADA
-781 AVEAQ
+781 
-786 ALADE
+786 

>member
-1 MTTPYQPEIVE
+1 MSTAYHPETVE
-12 REAQKYWEDAR
+12 LEAQEYWAESR
-23 CFEVRE
+23 CFEVGE
-29 DPTKEKF
+29 DTDKEKF

-51 GHVRVFTI
+51 GHVRVLTI
-59 SDVLARYQRMQG
+59 SDVIARYHRMQG
-71 KYVLQP
+71 KHVLQP

-92 QHGVPPAQWT
+92 KRGVPPAKWT
-102 YKNIDDMRG
+102 YENIEDMRG
-111 QLKRLGYGY
+111 QMDRLGYAY
-120 DWTREITT
+120 DWTREVTT

-139 LFTRMFKKGLVY
+139 LFTKMFEKGLVY

-157 NWDPVDKTV
+157 NWDPVDQTV

-223 WIGRSEGVELFFDV
+223 WIGRSEGVELTFEV
-237 DGEDEPLT
+237 AGEDEPLT
-245 VYTTRPDTLLGVTYM
+245 VFTTRPDTLFGVTYM

-267 LASKVAADNPD
+267 LAEKAAAGNAEVAA
-278 IAAFIAECK
+278 FVEECK
-287 ISDAAEATLET
+287 QTDAAEATLET

-303 MSLGISATHPLTG
+303 MALGINVIHPLTG
-316 DDIPLWVANFVLMS
+316 DEVPLWVANFVLMS

-342 DARDW
+342 DERDW
-347 EFAKQHGLPIRQV
+347 EFAKKHGLPIKQV

-366 SDIDIEAAVYVDK
+366 SEIDIEEAVFIEK
-379 GVLVNSGEFD
+379 GVTVNSGDYD
-389 GLDSAAACD
+389 GLSYED
-398 AIADHFEKLGLG
+398 AFNGIADWFEESGRG
-410 KRKVNYR
+410 RRTVNFR

-433 PIVYCDDCGAVAV
+433 PIIYCDDCDAVPV

-453 VLPEHVEVTGSGS
+453 VLPEDVEFTGHGS
-466 PLKDMPEFYETPC
+466 PLKDMPEFVNVVC

-506 ACPDSDAAM
+506 ACPDNDKVM

-520 SYWTPVDQYTGGI
+520 AYWTPVDQYTGGI
-533 EHAILHLLYSRFFQR
+533 EHAILHLMYARFFQR

-561 FINLLTQG
+561 FTNLMTQG

-580 AKGNTVDPQE
+580 NKGNTVDPQE
-590 LIEKYGADT
+590 LIAKYGADT
-599 VRLFMMFAAPPEQA
+599 VRLFMMFAAPPEQT

-626 FLKRFWTAVVDHA
+626 FLKRFWNAVQSHA
-639 AAGAVEDFD
+639 GGGKV
-648 ADALNAAQKDL
+648 ADLDVASLNAAQKDM
-659 RRKTHQTIAKIS
+659 RRKTHQSIAKIS
-671 DDLSRRHSFNTV
+671 DDLGRRSTFNTA
-683 VAASMELLNAINK
+683 VAASMELINSITR
-696 FADDSAAGRAV
+696 FEDDSDAGRAV
-707 AREALQ
+707 VHEGLE
-713 AVVLMLSPLVPHICH
+713 AVVLMLSPMVPHICH
-728 ALWRELGHES
+728 SLWAALGHKTALIDVPWPTVDES
-738 ALIDQPWPDVDSS
+738 ALDADMAEI
-751 ALEVDLIELVV
+751 VV

-770 RVSIAVDADRD
+770 RVSVAADADRD
-781 AVEAQ
+781 AIGQQ
-786 ALADE
+786 ALADP
-791 NVQRFIAGKDIR
+791 NVQRFVEGKEVR
-803 KVIVVPGRLVNI
+803 KIIVVPGRLVNI